1 VVKPRGRIVVG
12 ERFVY
17 PHMVTVGAL
26 PSRAEATGLTLDLKR
41 GGPLWHFTRLR
52 RPPLVAL
59 AR

>member
-1 VVKPRGRIVVG
+1 MVIPRGRIVVG

-52 RPPLVAL
+52 RPLL
-59 AR
+59 